1 MILFGKAHP
10 SAGQHNAWVHLSN
23 TARHG
28 STNHFQLF
36 SPPPSH
42 IWNLFA
48 LNRRAHNNNIQCLTV
63 THTCSTNH
71 KTAVIWLESSKKKAA
86 DTHRHLHNVLWL
98 LQWGKTLSLNN
109 RKHSTELV
117 IYYCTQRLCVNKK
130 SDEMSFIYYSNF
142 VSNYY
147 LTRNLTVQNH
157 FLCKD
162 IVFLF

>member
-48 LNRRAHNNNIQCLTV
+48 LNRHAHNNNIQCLTV
-63 THTCSTNH
+63 THKCSTNH
-71 KTAVIWLESSKKKAA
+71 KTAVIWLESSKKAA
-86 DTHRHLHNVLWL
+86 DTHTDIYTTSSDSSSGENPLAEQQKTQHWTCNL
-98 LQWGKTLSLNN
+98 LLYNGYVW
-109 RKHSTELV
+109 
-117 IYYCTQRLCVNKK
+117 IKK
-130 SDEMSFIYYSNF
+130 SNEMSFIYYSNF